1 MFREKDLSVCW
12 WVYVGHLDLVTSDD
26 FVGEGKLV
34 LGEYIDE
41 EKSGQESKEL
51 SVSLKNDES
60 PKAGNYAGKVKL
72 KVTLLV
78 VPSAKPERPSKMS
91 LQVIMHC
98 TIQSVALLREIF
110 KCCHDHTR
118 II

>member
-1 MFREKDLSVCW
+1 M
-12 WVYVGHLDLVTSDD
+12 YVGYLDLVTSDD

-34 LGEYIDE
+34 LGDYIDE

-51 SVSLKNDES
+51 SVSLKNAES

-78 VPSAKPERPSKMS
+78 VPSAKPDRPSKVS
-91 LQVIMHC
+91 LQVILQLLYPKYHKCGGRSLHVATITYEPCGLKWMRC
-98 TIQSVALLREIF
+98 TRG
-110 KCCHDHTR
+110 K
-118 II
+118 